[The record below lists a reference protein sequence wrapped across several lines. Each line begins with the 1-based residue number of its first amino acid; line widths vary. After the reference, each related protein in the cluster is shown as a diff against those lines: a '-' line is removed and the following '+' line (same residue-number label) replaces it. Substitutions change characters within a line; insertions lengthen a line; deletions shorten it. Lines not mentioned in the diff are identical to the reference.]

1 MSYSKGTH
9 KVVDHRRS
17 LYQTKK
23 KAETKE
29 LEVDGNTYII
39 TIPSRNE
46 FAENDKSK
54 KKYKEVYDY
63 LKNNYQTIGDTG
75 IMVFDKEEDDVLSP
89 HIRAIR
95 KAFTETGLAWGKDC
109 KFWYKNL
116 YFRDNLPDQ
125 YLKKTFIKT

>member
-46 FAENDKSK
+46 FAENDKYS
-54 KKYKEVYDY
+54 
-63 LKNNYQTIGDTG
+63 NFARNSTWSWT
-75 IMVFDKEEDDVLSP
+75 
-89 HIRAIR
+89 
-95 KAFTETGLAWGKDC
+95 AF
-109 KFWYKNL
+109 
-116 YFRDNLPDQ
+116 FR
-125 YLKKTFIKT
+125 